1 MISEIE
7 QKLDAAVKE
16 NVADSQAET
25 SSELKSDDTEKAGA
39 SKPERDT
46 AEVDTVKDT
55 LEEKADS
62 DGTKDRTIQESADK
76 IEYKEENLEILKR
89 NIELKKK
96 ILELTSLQNESK
108 QDQNWMSY
116 LRCGHDG
123 ILLRC
128 CLC

>member
-7 QKLDAAVKE
+7 QRLDAASKE
-16 NVADSQAET
+16 KVANSQDET
-25 SSELKSDDTEKAGA
+25 SSELKSDDTEKTGA
-39 SKPERDT
+39 SMPEKDT

-55 LEEKADS
+55 LQE
-62 DGTKDRTIQESADK
+62 GTKSDNTTRESADI
-76 IEYKEENLEILKR
+76 IEYKEENLEILRR

-96 ILELTSLQNESK
+96 ILELTSLQNESE
-108 QDQNWMSY
+108 QDQNWMSC

-128 CLC
+128 CLCVEVT